1 MVKAY
6 VEVEVDL
13 DDLSDDLIERES
25 RERGISNGREVVSD
39 AINQIRRGD
48 TAEAITTLERAFF
61 PKWIDRA
68 EAEVDYKLAMFRKA
82 FL

>member
-68 EAEVDYKLAMFRKA
+68 EAEADYKLAMFRKA